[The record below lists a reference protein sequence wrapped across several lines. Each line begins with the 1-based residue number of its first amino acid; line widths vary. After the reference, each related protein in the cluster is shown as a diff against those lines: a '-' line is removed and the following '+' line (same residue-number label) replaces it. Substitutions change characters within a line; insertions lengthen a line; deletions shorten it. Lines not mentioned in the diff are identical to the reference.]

1 MHLLCEDKILLTFES
16 VQSKYAILTATLIE
30 KGLTIS
36 TMESCTAGL
45 IASLI
50 TDLDGASKVMKGSF
64 VTYSN
69 EAKIACGVSE
79 KVIEKFGVYSKETAV
94 EMAKNCKKAYSASIG
109 VGVTGTLGT
118 LDPNNKDSAL
128 GEVYFAIDCD
138 GDIKVFYLE
147 VENQGS
153 KFLNKVYTAEKICD
167 ELLMIVNK
175 NEGC

>member
-1 MHLLCEDKILLTFES
+1 MPMIQLSE
-16 VQSKYAILTATLIE
+16 VQDKYAKLTSFLIE
-30 KGLTIS
+30 KEITIS

-50 TDLDGASKVMKGSF
+50 TDLDGASKVIKGSF

-79 KVIEKFGVYSKETAV
+79 VVIEKFGVYSKETAV
-94 EMAKNCKKAYSASIG
+94 EMAKNCKKAYSANIG

-128 GEVYFAIDCD
+128 GEVYFAIDYN
-138 GDIKVFYLE
+138 GKVKDFYLE

-153 KFLNKVYTAEKICD
+153 KFLNKIYTAEKICD
-167 ELLMIVNK
+167 ELIKML
-175 NEGC
+175 E

>member
-1 MHLLCEDKILLTFES
+1 MIQLSE
-16 VQSKYAILTATLIE
+16 VQNKYAKLTSILIE
-30 KGLTIS
+30 KGTTIS

-50 TDLDGASKVMKGSF
+50 TDLDGASKVIKGSF

-94 EMAKNCKKAYSASIG
+94 EMAKNCKKAYLANTG

-138 GDIKVFYLE
+138 GDIKDFYIK

-167 ELLMIVNK
+167 ELLKVVDK
-175 NEGC
+175 QEVDKV